1 MLWFTKVQSG
11 THIIMFDWL
20 FRHRRTSTLSPEALG
35 QIIDSNVA
43 LARRFDAAT
52 AERHRHLTAEF
63 VTSKHWFPH
72 DDLELTDE
80 ILVTIAANAVIP
92 ILNLHP
98 WLYRMVSEIVVWP
111 TADRRLRT
119 TGSAITGALGEGV
132 MSAIGEATP
141 NSGPVA
147 IAWDSARWQSRNPHL
162 GENVVI
168 HELCHKLDMSD
179 GYSDGL
185 PPLRG
190 EGLEVFAAIFHDEF
204 EHVDDRPSDDV
215 LRPYAWTNRAEFFA
229 VTSEMFF
236 CVPQRL
242 KDARPHL
249 YEALSSFFM
258 QDPATDWAHH
268 QAGSR

>member
-1 MLWFTKVQSG
+1 M
-11 THIIMFDWL
+11 
-20 FRHRRTSTLSPEALG
+20 
-35 QIIDSNVA
+35 
-43 LARRFDAAT
+43 
-52 AERHRHLTAEF
+52 
-63 VTSKHWFPH
+63 TSKHWFPH

-162 GENVVI
+162 GAWVN
-168 HELCHKLDMSD
+168 
-179 GYSDGL
+179 L
-185 PPLRG
+185 PLQHR
-190 EGLEVFAAIFHDEF
+190 
-204 EHVDDRPSDDV
+204 
-215 LRPYAWTNRAEFFA
+215 
-229 VTSEMFF
+229 
-236 CVPQRL
+236 
-242 KDARPHL
+242 
-249 YEALSSFFM
+249 
-258 QDPATDWAHH
+258 
-268 QAGSR
+268 